1 MSLSRGLRRL
11 VSLRPAL
18 GLGGGGFRRQGPG
31 LLSASCCS
39 CPAVRGFTPGR
50 TLRAAAPLAE
60 TPPTH
65 YQLSYTCKVCN
76 TRSTK
81 NISKLAYHNGVVIV
95 KCPGCDNHHI
105 IADNLR
111 WFADLE
117 GKKNIEE
124 ILAAKGELVRRVNRV
139 VGENSLEI
147 IGEEIVGSQP
157 TDLPEDKPKQLTDS
171 EEQVKS

>member
-117 GKKNIEE
+117 GKNFLGSNIHKNPI
-124 ILAAKGELVRRVNRV
+124 
-139 VGENSLEI
+139 NSKLLRLFPRTTPPI
-147 IGEEIVGSQP
+147 IQHSHSSISQ
-157 TDLPEDKPKQLTDS
+157 DNEH
-171 EEQVKS
+171 